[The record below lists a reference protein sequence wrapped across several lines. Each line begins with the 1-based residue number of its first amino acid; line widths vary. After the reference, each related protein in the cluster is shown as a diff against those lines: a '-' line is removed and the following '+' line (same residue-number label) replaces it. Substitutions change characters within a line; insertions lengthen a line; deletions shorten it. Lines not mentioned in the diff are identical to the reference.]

1 MDYLRLLR
9 NSHIFASAVRDILE
23 TRLIREVC
31 PYPLTLSQF
40 HLLKLMSLDGE
51 HHVGDIA
58 AFLGVS
64 TPAATKN
71 IDKLE
76 RHGLVV
82 RAPAPDDRR
91 STILSAS
98 PIGRRIVVNYEEL
111 KSARLYPLLD
121 RFDVGELDAFA
132 DLLERISLSLLD
144 LDPESGGP
152 CLRCAANLSADCR
165 VGEARGGCPF
175 IKKRAT
181 VSGKG
186 IPT

>member
-40 HLLKLMSLDGE
+40 HLLKLMALNGE

-91 STILSAS
+91 STVLSVS
-98 PIGRRIVVNYEEL
+98 PVGRRIVVNYEEL

-121 RFDVGELDAFA
+121 RFDAGELDAFA

-152 CLRCAANLSADCR
+152 CLRCAAYLSADCR

-175 IKKRAT
+175 IKDRT
-181 VSGKG
+181 TISGKG
-186 IPT
+186 IST